1 MAAYL
6 LVVTVMLCVTY
17 IAVSVRNWNAKC
29 RKAKCR
35 KEN

>member
-1 MAAYL
+1 MVAYFL
-6 LVVTVMLCVTY
+6 TLTVMLSVTY

-29 RKAKCR
+29 RKAKNR